1 MRPMVRRVDPLPAH
15 PANLQNTNIP
25 TTTQALVA
33 ARAAH
38 PGVRNVAGILITT
51 LATHTL
57 RTGLQLGQAWPEL
70 FPALLE
76 MLGSGQRAV
85 RLRPALSTRV

>member
-1 MRPMVRRVDPLPAH
+1 MAVGDNQPH
-15 PANLQNTNIP
+15 PTKNTDVPIP
-25 TTTQALVA
+25 SKQALVA
-33 ARAAH
+33 AGAAH

-57 RTGLQLGQAWPEL
+57 RIGLQLGQAWPEL

-85 RLRPALSTRV
+85 RFFSCPSVSL